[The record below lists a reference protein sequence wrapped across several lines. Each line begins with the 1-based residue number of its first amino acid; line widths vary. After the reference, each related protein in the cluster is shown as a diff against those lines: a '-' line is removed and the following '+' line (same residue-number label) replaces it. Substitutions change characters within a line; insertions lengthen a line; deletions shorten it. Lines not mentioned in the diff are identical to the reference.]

1 VQANLIIDV
10 DGNNE
15 DAIDRL
21 LKVRDKLPVYED
33 KHSIIYALL
42 SQLNPQ
48 KWENNIHILTIH
60 LIF

>member
-1 VQANLIIDV
+1 VQANLIIYV

-21 LKVRDKLPVYED
+21 LKIRDKLPVYRD
-33 KHSIIYALL
+33 RDSIIYALL

-48 KWENNIHILTIH
+48 RWGGYTLTH
-60 LIF
+60 T

>member
-10 DGNNE
+10 DVNNV

-21 LKVRDKLPVYED
+21 LKGRDKLPVYRD
-33 KHSIIYALL
+33 KNSIIYALL